1 MVWIIEVI
9 NMTILGLPEEEYI
22 MSGNASCPG
31 CGAALALRHVLKALG
46 KRTVLV
52 IPACCT
58 SVIQG
63 LYPRSGIGVPVLNM
77 AFEATGAAASGVV
90 AALKA
95 KGKDDIT
102 VVGWA
107 GDGGTADIGIQ
118 ALSGAAERKTD
129 FIYIC
134 YDNEAYMN
142 TGIQRSGAT
151 PYGALT
157 TTTPVLG
164 KKEHKKDM
172 PMIMAAHKIPYVATA
187 TSGYPKDLYEKVKR
201 AKELKGEGTKYLHIL
216 SPCPPGWRYVSKLTV
231 KISKLAVETGL
242 WILYEIDRGKF
253 KLSGPSK
260 RLLDPS
266 KRKPVEEYLKLQGRF
281 RGLSDEDIREIQ
293 RWVDENWKNIEKM
306 METE

>member
-1 MVWIIEVI
+1 MVWIIEVR
-9 NMTILGLPEEEYI
+9 NMTILGLPEEEYV

-164 KKEHKKDM
+164 KREHKKDM

-201 AKELKGEGTKYLHIL
+201 AKELKGEGTRYIHIL
-216 SPCPPGWRYVSKLTV
+216 SPCPPGWRYDSKLTV

-242 WILYEIDRGKF
+242 WILYEIDHGKF

-260 RLLDPS
+260 RLLDTS
-266 KRKPVEEYLKLQGRF
+266 TRKHVAEYLTLQGRF

-293 RWVDENWKNIEKM
+293 RWVDENWKNIDKM
-306 METE
+306 IEME